1 MAFKVWEAT
10 QVRTIAL
17 AVEYLTDLKKRN
29 EAVIT
34 TRRSD
39 EPETALNAAA
49 REEEGGE
56 GERLRKEI
64 LRR

>member
-10 QVRTIAL
+10 RVRTIAL
-17 AVEYLTDLKKRN
+17 VVEYLTDLKKRN
-29 EAVIT
+29 EALIN
-34 TRRSD
+34 RRSD
-39 EPETALNAAA
+39 EPATALNAAV

-56 GERLRKEI
+56 GERLRREI